1 MNEAPE
7 EVIFFGQEK
16 NRFEKKS
23 CKTGHNRCV
32 YAYVNS
38 KEEATALY
46 REEKEE
52 GLVHRSWG
60 GAGVCADRKQEQE
73 KSCSRAEEHHRKRP
87 GGMECHA
94 MCEATGKSS
103 ISEAEGFPRFLK
115 SISTEVQ
122 ANPKG
127 QRATKSIFE
136 AVLRYASLQ

>member
-1 MNEAPE
+1 
-7 EVIFFGQEK
+7 
-16 NRFEKKS
+16 
-23 CKTGHNRCV
+23 
-32 YAYVNS
+32 
-38 KEEATALY
+38 
-46 REEKEE
+46 
-52 GLVHRSWG
+52 
-60 GAGVCADRKQEQE
+60 
-73 KSCSRAEEHHRKRP
+73 
-87 GGMECHA
+87 

>member
-46 REEKEE
+46 RKKKKKRGSFIGLGEELEFVRTE
-52 GLVHRSWG
+52 
-60 GAGVCADRKQEQE
+60 
-73 KSCSRAEEHHRKRP
+73 SRNRRNRAP
-87 GGMECHA
+87 GQRNI
-94 MCEATGKSS
+94 TGKGPVAWNAMACVRPQGSPVS
-103 ISEAEGFPRFLK
+103 VK
-115 SISTEVQ
+115 
-122 ANPKG
+122 
-127 QRATKSIFE
+127 QRASQD
-136 AVLRYASLQ
+136 S